1 MDPMGMLILTYWLPS
16 PISIPSFPSSPNLI
30 RMLNVRRMGPEN
42 NIYTWW
48 LNQPIWKIC
57 NRQIGSFPQVRMKTN
72 KMKPPDMNSSGM
84 LIHPRKFNIAPT
96 KMMVGR
102 WVSFWDCLLV
112 KFPGCKNSLRQSNLR
127 YGTFFFSSHTAPYQG
142 RLYEPPGHGQVNSM
156 IYSLTFS
163 HKKPPHFFCPA
174 VDMQSFSDL
183 KPCGSICEEEFLYIN
198 SILDYWNTTRY
209 E

>member
-127 YGTFFFSSHTAPYQG
+127 YGTFFFLPTRRRIKAVSMN
-142 RLYEPPGHGQVNSM
+142 RLAMARWTQWYIRWRFHIKNLH
-156 IYSLTFS
+156 I
-163 HKKPPHFFCPA
+163 
-174 VDMQSFSDL
+174 
-183 KPCGSICEEEFLYIN
+183 FL
-198 SILDYWNTTRY
+198 SRRWHAKL
-209 E
+209 